1 MANLV
6 EQLRQRLP
14 GVRVPAGAA
23 FLRAGVPL
31 AVCFPRSTAD
41 VQEIVRLCAAAG
53 VPIVARGAGTGLS
66 GGAVAVEGA
75 LTMVFTKMNAIL
87 EIDAAHLTGT
97 AQPGGVK
104 AE

>member
-14 GVRVPAGAA
+14 DVRVLAEAADTEPFRFDETA

-75 LTMVFTKMNAIL
+75 LTMDLTQMNAIL
-87 EIDAAHLTGT
+87 EIDAANL
-97 AQPGGVK
+97 
-104 AE
+104 